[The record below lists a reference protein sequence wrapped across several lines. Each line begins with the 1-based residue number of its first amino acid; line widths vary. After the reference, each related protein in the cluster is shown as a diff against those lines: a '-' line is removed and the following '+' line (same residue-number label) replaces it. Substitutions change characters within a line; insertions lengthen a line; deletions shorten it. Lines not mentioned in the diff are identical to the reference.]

1 MPLHY
6 VCQRDICQCVMMQQ
20 NNTMNVSSQG
30 ADARS
35 NSRHLV
41 EMKIWSAVRAV
52 AQASPSAPFCLRA
65 LPSVFSTGIIQR
77 FRLKSARSF
86 PVSGMRLRLW
96 PRECCRHKQERAGK
110 QAQAAQTKTGKHR
123 QTQMWAQ
130 SSTAKHKHAGTSD
143 QVQAGSFACFADISC
158 LAEQQELCLQLYPS
172 WRREAN
178 SELKIF
184 PEHSKSSIP
193 LFTSLTLGAPCANAI
208 AALMRAR
215 KRCAQILQLR
225 QVPIVLW
232 LGRRS
237 WVHLQCASSKQLQ
250 KKTTQAD
257 WIVAVW

>member
-1 MPLHY
+1 MMPLHY
-6 VCQRDICQCVMMQQ
+6 VCQRDICQCVITQQ

-96 PRECCRHKQERAGK
+96 PRECSRHKQERAGK

-123 QTQMWAQ
+123 QTQMRAQ

-158 LAEQQELCLQLYPS
+158 LAEQQELCLQLCLS
-172 WRREAN
+172 
-178 SELKIF
+178 
-184 PEHSKSSIP
+184 
-193 LFTSLTLGAPCANAI
+193 
-208 AALMRAR
+208 
-215 KRCAQILQLR
+215 
-225 QVPIVLW
+225 
-232 LGRRS
+232 
-237 WVHLQCASSKQLQ
+237 
-250 KKTTQAD
+250 
-257 WIVAVW
+257 